1 MILFTIIS
9 ELSFSFYVSNY
20 SLSNLVGHLFKV
32 ASFYMIYKAIIKEGI
47 KTPTVLYLGN
57 L

>member
-32 ASFYMIYKAIIKEGI
+32 ASFYMIY
-47 KTPTVLYLGN
+47 
-57 L
+57 